1 MIVAETKRIMQR
13 GGDTKP
19 LAIFDKVFATPHADT
34 NQPPS
39 VVAAMLQGS
48 PVNTIENAH
57 VYRMLATNASV
68 STAAF

>member
-1 MIVAETKRIMQR
+1 MQR

-39 VVAAMLQGS
+39 VVAATLEGVAYSVQPRQGCQ
-48 PVNTIENAH
+48 
-57 VYRMLATNASV
+57 
-68 STAAF
+68 STPFEK